1 VSIRQFSDG
10 DLGAEVLSLLQLHQ
24 LTPDVLHIEVTE
36 SLIAQR
42 EVELSRTLHR
52 LSELGLR
59 LHLDD
64 FGTGYSSLSRLQQL
78 PLHTLK
84 IDRSFVTPLSEGNT
98 VMVHTIVEMARSLGL
113 QVIAEGVETLGQYE
127 LLCQLN
133 VDFMQ
138 GYLFA
143 KPMPEAEL
151 LVWLE
156 QQPLAQASC

>member
-1 VSIRQFSDG
+1 VFDHGLGSDSHG
-10 DLGAEVLSLLQLHQ
+10 GLGAEIMSLLQLYQ
-24 LTPDVLHIEVTE
+24 LAPEFLHLEVTE

-42 EVELSRTLHR
+42 EVELSTTLNH
-52 LSELGLR
+52 LSALGLR

-84 IDRSFVTPLSEGNT
+84 IDRSFVTPLSDGQT

-113 QVIAEGVETLGQYE
+113 QVIAEGVETMTQYE
-127 LLCQLN
+127 LLCQLK

-143 KPMPEAEL
+143 KPMPEAAL
-151 LVWLE
+151 IDWLE
-156 QQPLAQASC
+156 HQ